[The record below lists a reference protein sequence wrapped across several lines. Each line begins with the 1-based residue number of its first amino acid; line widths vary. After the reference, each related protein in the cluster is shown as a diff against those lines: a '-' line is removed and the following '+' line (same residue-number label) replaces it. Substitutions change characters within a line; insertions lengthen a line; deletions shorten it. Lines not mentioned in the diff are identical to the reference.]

1 MDAQRLKTGG
11 PNLNRTAP
19 AWSKRS
25 LPLYTR
31 IRHIIADA
39 VFQAGEVWEFI
50 IQEFVDLDPLG
61 RGPAAIDSWDSVN
74 NLGLVGNQSGGDP
87 LGSTGS
93 IIVIPEPA
101 TLALLS
107 LGGLLLRR
115 RKS

>member
-1 MDAQRLKTGG
+1 MNTLVVIKIND
-11 PNLNRTAP
+11 N
-19 AWSKRS
+19 
-25 LPLYTR
+25 
-31 IRHIIADA
+31 A